1 MFCLP
6 LPPTTFPQVE
16 TKLQCVALCA
26 NLTLA
31 SSGISS
37 GHSCPR
43 SLSQFPGGSILSH
56 TSAPTRVHVQTPAGH
71 VLDTEGAAET
81 WADSQAR
88 EERSS
93 RRRDSASAGGS
104 FSAYSCS
111 PVIYPKL
118 LPKFVCSLA
127 SSFQFGS
134 SRPAQSP
141 TIIFPYVSLGLYLFE
156 NTQPSVVWS
165 CQVWVPSEVC
175 LVTHSCVETS
185 YTLAFKL

>member
-1 MFCLP
+1 MNLAHSRKEMKGGLKPTLP
-6 LPPTTFPQVE
+6 LR
-16 TKLQCVALCA
+16 L
-26 NLTLA
+26 LT
-31 SSGISS
+31 S
-37 GHSCPR
+37 HH
-43 SLSQFPGGSILSH
+43 LSRKHGWRA
-56 TSAPTRVHVQTPAGH
+56 SAPTRVHVQTPAGH

-127 SSFQFGS
+127 SSSQFGS

-141 TIIFPYVSLGLYLFE
+141 TIIFPYVSPGLSLFE